1 MKYEIEML
9 KEKRVAGFCQRTGNQ
24 NKDMPV
30 VIGGLWK
37 KWETVSELQG
47 RKNEKWIGMYTD
59 YEDMEYDV
67 TVGYEMKKDAIVPSN
82 MTEKVIPAGK
92 YAKFVLHVERTFV
105 CDFEEYQEGKDMEN
119 MEIYIYVAIK

>member
-24 NKDMPV
+24 NKDMPA

-47 RKNEKWIGMYTD
+47 RKNKKLTIGNTKQFLELNEIS
-59 YEDMEYDV
+59 EDE
-67 TVGYEMKKDAIVPSN
+67 
-82 MTEKVIPAGK
+82 
-92 YAKFVLHVERTFV
+92 
-105 CDFEEYQEGKDMEN
+105 
-119 MEIYIYVAIK
+119 

>member
-67 TVGYEMKKDAIVPSN
+67 TVGYEMKKDAS
-82 MTEKVIPAGK
+82 PAGGRSRLFTERNHCACTRK
-92 YAKFVLHVERTFV
+92 YRKPSKRVYLQHPRQCYKRMFHPTETNT
-105 CDFEEYQEGKDMEN
+105 K
-119 MEIYIYVAIK
+119 